1 MRDSDDDSITLNLN
15 VSDDDT
21 FCCPLPPGGKM
32 KPTKQLLS
40 DISKAVGEVVGIDH
54 PVDKAPSFQTN
65 TPLSEG
71 AASLM
76 GDWNMDEQVLI
87 SDENPHALDNLVCIE
102 VHDEG
107 QEGDQALYS
116 GKFAIL
122 GDLPEGIG
130 KLDTPLAPLPQ
141 RVQKSKPTTDSP
153 TTGTKRALPFTTTPV
168 KDTKGKKA
176 AKQSASQPSSPTRAG
191 RTSPMNSTN
200 TPPSTVSLPTIGRV
214 YSQEDV
220 AQVVKAATLYRSMYE
235 ETKLQVQLL
244 QNQLHTFTDTQ
255 RMANNEMM
263 GRIVTLETGH
273 SKMQTNQSVLESHM
287 QDLNTKF
294 NDMGIEIQELKKT
307 TEELHTWQDGVQE
320 EWMGY
325 KQQLQDQ
332 SGGKEKEK
340 DDDCS
345 FLVGGLNGLREYYQ
359 TPQADPAQLIRN
371 LLYDTWSYCTNERI
385 VIADG
390 AARNSGDRMQ
400 ARAMIAVMRSPA
412 HKKEAMI
419 RIKRFLSQKKIKD
432 VSINDCFPNDTLDT
446 AKRLARYGAAQRR
459 AGGIIRYRV
468 VNKQGQAVLQTLKE
482 GENFK
487 DTQVPEAEL
496 ANFGRPR
503 EQAMETDAQET
514 TSQHPTAGCQ

>member
-1 MRDSDDDSITLNLN
+1 MSQLSEDIKHKRIGDIRQFFEKKQKKTPELIKYQKKDSQVKDSDDDSITLNLN

-107 QEGDQALYS
+107 QEGDQAPYS

-141 RVQKSKPTTDSP
+141 RVQKNKPTTDSP

-191 RTSPMNSTN
+191 RTSHPLFLHSI
-200 TPPSTVSLPTIGRV
+200 LPC
-214 YSQEDV
+214 
-220 AQVVKAATLYRSMYE
+220 
-235 ETKLQVQLL
+235 
-244 QNQLHTFTDTQ
+244 
-255 RMANNEMM
+255 
-263 GRIVTLETGH
+263 
-273 SKMQTNQSVLESHM
+273 MQFL
-287 QDLNTKF
+287 
-294 NDMGIEIQELKKT
+294 
-307 TEELHTWQDGVQE
+307 
-320 EWMGY
+320 
-325 KQQLQDQ
+325 
-332 SGGKEKEK
+332 
-340 DDDCS
+340 CS
-345 FLVGGLNGLREYYQ
+345 FL
-359 TPQADPAQLIRN
+359 
-371 LLYDTWSYCTNERI
+371 
-385 VIADG
+385 
-390 AARNSGDRMQ
+390 
-400 ARAMIAVMRSPA
+400 
-412 HKKEAMI
+412 
-419 RIKRFLSQKKIKD
+419 
-432 VSINDCFPNDTLDT
+432 
-446 AKRLARYGAAQRR
+446 
-459 AGGIIRYRV
+459 
-468 VNKQGQAVLQTLKE
+468 
-482 GENFK
+482 
-487 DTQVPEAEL
+487 
-496 ANFGRPR
+496 
-503 EQAMETDAQET
+503 
-514 TSQHPTAGCQ
+514 